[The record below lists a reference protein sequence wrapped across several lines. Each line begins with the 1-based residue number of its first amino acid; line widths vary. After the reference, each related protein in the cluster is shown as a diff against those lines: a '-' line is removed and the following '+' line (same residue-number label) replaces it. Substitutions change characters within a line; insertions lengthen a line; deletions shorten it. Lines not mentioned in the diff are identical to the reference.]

1 MTKTLT
7 PQEIRVLAVATDT
20 RLAELHEQ
28 DFALRRKLEYTAQ
41 EIGGIIRNDTELRT
55 KLVKFAKHFPDK
67 VLPLLQENGIN
78 GYYLEQA
85 TAALTRIAFIRAG
98 RKEIGHETHTLN
110 EIYNLHKWTRF
121 FIVRNANGHIHRT
134 MTCHTCFDDTL
145 FGWLPQLG
153 GLTDA
158 DAVADQG
165 EILCT
170 ICFPDAP
177 VAWTNGVAKKTL
189 EERAA
194 RDAQKAERQAKKLAK
209 ALLPDGTT
217 LKVGTDRLAT
227 LAAAKM
233 WLTDTT
239 YYRKVAPH
247 VEWATAEDFQ
257 KVVQAVANKETKT
270 VEQVIAEAVTRA
282 NKRN

>member
-7 PQEIRVLAVATDT
+7 LQEIRVLAVATDT
-20 RLAELHEQ
+20 RLAELYEQ
-28 DFALRRKLEYTAQ
+28 DFALRRKLEYAAQ
-41 EIGGIIRNDTELRT
+41 DIGRLARHNAELRT
-55 KLVKFAKHFPDK
+55 KLVQFAKHFPDK
-67 VLPLLQENGIN
+67 VVPLLQENG
-78 GYYLEQA
+78 YQA
-85 TAALTRIAFIRAG
+85 NHIDEATETLTRIALIKAG
-98 RKEIGHETHTLN
+98 RKEIGNETKTLN
-110 EIYNLHKWTRF
+110 EIYELHKWTRF
-121 FIVRNANGHIHRT
+121 FLVRNNNGHIHRT
-134 MTCHTCFDDTL
+134 MTCHTCFDDTN

-189 EERAA
+189 EEKAARAA
-194 RDAQKAERQAKKLAK
+194 AKAEREAKKIAK

-217 LKVGTDRLAT
+217 IKVGGERLAT

-233 WLTDTT
+233 WLTETT
-239 YYRKVAPH
+239 YNRKYAPH
-247 VEWATAEDFQ
+247 VEWATEEDFQ
-257 KVVQAVANKETKT
+257 KVAEAVAAKETKT